1 MLAAAVAMLENPEID
16 MLGEANRVAVARKF
30 DVSNAVRNFEQRL
43 LTLVSES

>member
-1 MLAAAVAMLENPEID
+1 MLPAAVSMLENPELE

-30 DVSNAVRNFEQRL
+30 DVSKSVRNFEQRL